1 MDGDLELPL
10 RLAQKYPINYME
22 FLYVSPFTQAC
33 LILRESSLE
42 TDFEISRAAK

>member
-1 MDGDLELPL
+1 MDGDLELRL
-10 RLAQKYPINYME
+10 RLAQKCPISHME

-42 TDFEISRAAK
+42 TDFETSRAAK